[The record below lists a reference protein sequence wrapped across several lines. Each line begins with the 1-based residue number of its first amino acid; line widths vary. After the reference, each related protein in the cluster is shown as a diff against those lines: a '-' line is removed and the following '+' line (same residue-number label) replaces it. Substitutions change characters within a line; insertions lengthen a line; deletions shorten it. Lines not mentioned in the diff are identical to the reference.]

1 MIGYSPQVSLI
12 EDEEI
17 SSFLNREYQKISISL
32 DTVHELNGQSA
43 LPTRP
48 TVGKLYYFKNAI
60 NGVID
65 EEGYY
70 GFKSTGYVKL
80 G

>member
-1 MIGYSPQVSLI
+1 MRQYQPQVSYT
-12 EDEEI
+12 EEPELAG
-17 SSFLNREYQKISISL
+17 FLNREYGKVALSLNTVQELKIETI
-32 DTVHELNGQSA
+32 

-48 TVGKLYYFKNAI
+48 TVGKIYFFEHAI

-70 GFKSTGYVKL
+70 GYKSTGYVKL